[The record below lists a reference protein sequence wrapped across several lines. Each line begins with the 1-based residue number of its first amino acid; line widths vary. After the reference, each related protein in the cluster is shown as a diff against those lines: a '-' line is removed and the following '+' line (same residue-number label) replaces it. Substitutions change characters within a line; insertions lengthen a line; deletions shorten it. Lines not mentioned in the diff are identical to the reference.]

1 MNYIKGAD
9 RQQIVLY
16 SQTLDNIIDKQNEV
30 RAIDI
35 FVNSLKMSEL
45 GFVAE
50 KQVTGRPA
58 YNPADLLKLYIY
70 GYLNRTRSSREI
82 EKETKRNIE
91 VIWLINNLQPDHNTI
106 ANFRRDNPEPIRKV
120 FEATVKVAKN
130 RDLIGG
136 KLIAGDSVKLRA
148 QNSKKN
154 NFNKEKLENQIDY
167 LNRKIEE
174 YDKLL
179 ESEDTKNEHVKQNV
193 KTNKV
198 SETSKKQET
207 SKKSDI
213 AQNVDVTE
221 TSDTS
226 QKNKTNS
233 DITKNVDVTKISEV
247 AQNVDVTETSDTSQ
261 KNKNNS
267 EITKNVDVTK
277 ISEVAQNVDVTETSD
292 TSQKNKNNSDI
303 TKNVD
308 VTKISEVAKNVEVT
322 ETSDTSQKNKTNSEI
337 TKNVDV
343 TKTSDTSK
351 KNKNNSEITKNVDV
365 TKISEVAQ
373 NVEVTETS
381 DTSQKNKNN
390 SEITK
395 NVDVTKI
402 SEVAQN
408 VEVTE
413 TSDTSQKNKN
423 NSDITKNV
431 DVTKISE
438 VAQNVEVTETSD
450 TSQKNKTNSEV
461 TKNVD
466 VTKIS
471 EVAQNVEVTETSDTS
486 QKNKNNSEI
495 TKNVDVTEISE
506 VAQNVDVTETSDTS
520 QKNKNNSEIAKNVDV
535 TKISEVAQNVEVTET
550 SDTSQKLE
558 TSQKTDIINTV
569 NLEYLKDSKI
579 ESKKEYIKTKL
590 QKHEIQR
597 DKYRA
602 LLEKL
607 TKTDETQISTSDPD
621 SRNLPIKQQF
631 TEVAYS
637 VQATADAKNKILLD
651 YEVTNKTDKA
661 ALSNSVIGAAKA
673 LGNNDFVALYDKGY
687 FSAAEIAKCQT
698 LGVTTMVST
707 PPRPSAAAVPAPDF
721 WGNKFV
727 YNKENDNYLCPNNQ
741 ILTTNGK
748 VYKSAQGNFKRYQT
762 DRCIPCK
769 LRPKCTTSQCGM
781 RIIDRSEYA
790 DNVDINNKLVK
801 ENPQLYRLRQ
811 EIIEHPFGTMK
822 RQWGFDH
829 TIMKRGKERVSS
841 DIGLIFVAYNL
852 RRLINL
858 LIKDPKTGKF
868 HLNLR
873 GIIKKLVQKILNSFR
888 IELIFA

>member
-267 EITKNVDVTK
+267 EIT
-277 ISEVAQNVDVTETSD
+277 
-292 TSQKNKNNSDI
+292 
-303 TKNVD
+303 
-308 VTKISEVAKNVEVT
+308 
-322 ETSDTSQKNKTNSEI
+322 
-337 TKNVDV
+337 
-343 TKTSDTSK
+343 
-351 KNKNNSEITKNVDV
+351 
-365 TKISEVAQ
+365 
-373 NVEVTETS
+373 
-381 DTSQKNKNN
+381 
-390 SEITK
+390 
-395 NVDVTKI
+395 
-402 SEVAQN
+402 
-408 VEVTE
+408 
-413 TSDTSQKNKN
+413 
-423 NSDITKNV
+423 
-431 DVTKISE
+431 
-438 VAQNVEVTETSD
+438 
-450 TSQKNKTNSEV
+450 
-461 TKNVD
+461 
-466 VTKIS
+466 
-471 EVAQNVEVTETSDTS
+471 
-486 QKNKNNSEI
+486 
-495 TKNVDVTEISE
+495 
-506 VAQNVDVTETSDTS
+506 
-520 QKNKNNSEIAKNVDV
+520 KNVDV